1 MTRYDLVTLG
11 ETMIRL
17 SPPAPQRLEQ
27 AAVLEINIG
36 GAESNL
42 AVAMARL
49 GFKAA
54 WLSRLPENAWGR
66 RIVETLR
73 AQNVDVSGVT
83 WARGERVG
91 TYFVEYGR
99 APRPIQVLYDRADS
113 AMSRMS
119 SADVRWELLEGARI
133 AHCTGI
139 TPALGESCARVTEE
153 FMRRAKAEG
162 ACVSFDVNYRALLWS
177 PAQAAEALDK
187 YCRLADIVFVGWRDL
202 ATVFGA
208 QGNPEQAAPLWR
220 ERWGCRTLVITL
232 GEAGALGCEA
242 QEIAQALAYQVEVVD
257 RLGAGDAFD
266 AGFLAA
272 RLGGRSLGD
281 CLRYGAAL
289 SALCMT
295 IPSDLA
301 LVTAE
306 EVELLLASGGASIR
320 R

>member
-1 MTRYDLVTLG
+1 MAKYDLVTLG

-27 AAVLEINIG
+27 ASALEINIG

-73 AQNVDVSGVT
+73 GQNVDVSGVT
-83 WARGERVG
+83 WAKGERVG

-119 SADVRWELLEGARI
+119 LPDMPWEMVEQARI
-133 AHCTGI
+133 VHCTGI
-139 TPALGESCARVTEE
+139 TPALSVSCAQVVEAI
-153 FMRRAKAEG
+153 MRRAKDAG
-162 ACVSFDVNYRALLWS
+162 ALISFDVNYRALLWS
-177 PAQAAEALDK
+177 PTQAAAVLDA
-187 YCRLADIVFVGWRDL
+187 YCRLADIVFVAWRDL
-202 ATVFGA
+202 MTVFGA
-208 QGNPEQAAPLWR
+208 VGSPEQAAPSWR
-220 ERWGCRTLVITL
+220 ERWGCQTLVITL
-232 GEAGALGCEA
+232 GDAGALGCEA
-242 QEIAQALAYQVEVVD
+242 QGMAQAPAYQVDVVD

-272 RLGGRSLGD
+272 RLSGKPLGD

-306 EVELLLASGGASIR
+306 EVEALLASGGASIR